1 MAARWLK
8 AESGARLFVIGILVG
23 IPLAILIG
31 RWIMSRDSSIEIHA
45 RIAEA
50 GGFTP
55 ANLTAKVGEPI
66 RLRLISDDVQHGFAI
81 GQSDTPALDLPA
93 GQMVETT
100 LTFDRPGKYVF
111 YCTRWCGLSHWRMR
125 GTIEVKGEPAAQA
138 SAVSPLYFKLNIDL
152 DDPHPAKNIPPQKPV
167 AKSITNIPANFLT
180 REYYLTH
187 SPSDAFV
194 ETLHAT
200 SLPDDEI
207 WNLVAFVWQANTTK
221 EKLAQG
227 QKLYAQNCA
236 ACHGESGKGDGVM
249 AASLTKKDSSAQM
262 EFGHNTKSPV
272 DFTDSSQM
280 LGASP
285 ALLQGKII
293 RGGMGTGMP
302 YWGPI
307 FTEEQ
312 TWALV
317 DYLWTFQFEYVMHFR
332 QLER

>member
-8 AESGARLFVIGILVG
+8 AESGARLFVIGILIG

-55 ANLTAKVGEPI
+55 ANLTAKVGEPL

-81 GQSDTPALDLPA
+81 GQSNVPALDLSA
-93 GQMVETT
+93 GQVVETT
-100 LTFDRPGKYVF
+100 LTFDRAGKYVF

-125 GTIEVKGEPAAQA
+125 GTIEVTGEPAAQA
-138 SAVSPLYFKLNIDL
+138 LAASPLYLKLNIDL
-152 DDPHPAKNIPPQKPV
+152 DDPHPAKNIPSQKPI
-167 AKSITNIPANFLT
+167 AKSTGNIPANFLA
-180 REYYLTH
+180 RDYYLRH
-187 SPSDAFV
+187 SPSDVFA
-194 ETLHAT
+194 EMRSLT
-200 SLPDDEI
+200 SLPDDEV
-207 WNLVAFVWQANTTK
+207 WNLVAFIWQSNTTQ

-236 ACHGESGKGDGVM
+236 ACHGESGRGDGVM

-262 EFGHNTKSPV
+262 EFGHSTKSPV
-272 DFTDSSQM
+272 SFTDSSQM

-317 DYLWTFQFEYVMHFR
+317 DYLWTFQFEYAG
-332 QLER
+332 Q

>member
-31 RWIMSRDSSIEIHA
+31 RWITSRDSSIEIHA

-55 ANLTAKVGEPI
+55 PNLTAKVGEPI

-81 GQSDTPALDLPA
+81 GQSDAPALDLSA

-100 LTFDRPGKYVF
+100 LTFDRAGKYVF

-125 GTIEVKGEPAAQA
+125 GTIEVTGEPAAQA
-138 SAVSPLYFKLNIDL
+138 SAVSPLYLKLGIDV
-152 DDPHPAKNIPPQKPV
+152 DDPHLAKNIPSLKPV
-167 AKSITNIPANFLT
+167 AKSINTIPEKFLT
-180 REYYLTH
+180 REYYLRH
-187 SPSDAFV
+187 SPSDIFI
-194 ETLHAT
+194 ETRSIT

-207 WNLVAFVWQANTTK
+207 WNLVAFVWQSNTTK

-236 ACHGESGKGDGVM
+236 ACHGENGKGDGVM
-249 AASLTKKDSSAQM
+249 AASLTKKDSSAHK

-272 DFTDSSQM
+272 NFTDSSQM

-317 DYLWTFQFEYVMHFR
+317 DYLWTFQFEYAG
-332 QLER
+332 Q

>member
-249 AASLTKKDSSAQM
+249 AASLAKKDSSAQM

>member
-125 GTIEVKGEPAAQA
+125 GTIEVTGAPAAQA

>member
-1 MAARWLK
+1 MAARRLK
-8 AESGARLFVIGILVG
+8 AESGARLFVIGMLIG
-23 IPLAILIG
+23 IPLAILFG
-31 RWIMSRDSSIEIHA
+31 RWIMLRDSSIEIHA

-66 RLRLISDDVQHGFAI
+66 RLRLLSDDVQHGFAI
-81 GQSDTPALDLPA
+81 GQSDAPTLDLPA
-93 GQMVETT
+93 GHTVETT
-100 LTFDRPGKYVF
+100 LTFERAGKYVF

-125 GTIEVKGEPAAQA
+125 GTIEVTGEAAAQT
-138 SAVSPLYFKLNIDL
+138 SAAPPLYLKLNIDL
-152 DDPHPAKNIPPQKPV
+152 DDPHPAKFIPTQKPV
-167 AKSITNIPANFLT
+167 AKSTGNIPKEFLT
-180 REYYLTH
+180 RDYYLTH
-187 SPSDAFV
+187 SPSEMFV
-194 ETLHAT
+194 ETRYIA
-200 SLPDDEI
+200 SLWDDDV
-207 WNLVAFVWQANTTK
+207 WNLVAFVWQSNTTK
-221 EKLAQG
+221 ENLAQG

-236 ACHGESGKGDGVM
+236 ACHGENGKGDGVM
-249 AASLTKKDSSAQM
+249 AASLAKKDSSAQM

-317 DYLWTFQFEYVMHFR
+317 DYLWTFQFEYAKP
-332 QLER
+332 

>member
-8 AESGARLFVIGILVG
+8 IENAARLFVIGILIG
-23 IPLAILIG
+23 IPSAILFG
-31 RWIMSRDSSIEIHA
+31 RWITSRDSSIEIHA

-55 ANLTAKVGEPI
+55 ANLTAKIGEPI
-66 RLRLISDDVQHGFAI
+66 HLRLISDDVQHGFAV
-81 GQSDTPALDLPA
+81 GQSDATALDLPA

-100 LTFDRPGKYVF
+100 LTFARPGKYVF

-125 GTIEVKGEPAAQA
+125 GTIEVTGEAAAQT
-138 SAVSPLYFKLNIDL
+138 SAAQPLYLQLGFDI
-152 DDPHPAKNIPPQKPV
+152 DDPHPAKNFPTQKPV
-167 AKSITNIPANFLT
+167 AQSINNIPEKFLT
-180 REYYLTH
+180 RDYYLAH
-187 SPSDAFV
+187 SPSDVFV
-194 ETLHAT
+194 ETLQAT
-200 SLPDDEI
+200 SLPKDDT
-207 WNLVAFVWQANTTK
+207 WNLVAFIWQTNTSK

-249 AASLTKKDSSAQM
+249 AASLAKKDSSAQM

-272 DFTDSSQM
+272 NFTDSSQM

-317 DYLWTFQFEYVMHFR
+317 DYLWTFQFEYAR
-332 QLER
+332 P